1 MMCAP
6 PTPFLSKPPLGAE
19 RAPFPFLPSFPCL
32 SGGVG
37 DCISL
42 PEGYSP
48 NSTKVQRLLRN
59 VYELAGDKDE
69 L

>member
-1 MMCAP
+1 MQEQQCFVNPA
-6 PTPFLSKPPLGAE
+6 
-19 RAPFPFLPSFPCL
+19 
-32 SGGVG
+32 SGRSH
-37 DCISL
+37 CISL
-42 PEGYSP
+42 PEEYSP